1 MSLFVLV
8 PVLMFILA
16 LTVQPFSDPSAPNRS
31 TPLSRRMLVLVYGVI
46 LLGLSATTLPAMGL
60 KHAGF
65 MIFDGLLIYSLINGL
80 TILIVLQL
88 RIRINERQRIA
99 LEIQNL
105 EIKQRFETERVGRPN
120 VNLTC
125 IRKLRSPLRR

>member
-1 MSLFVLV
+1 
-8 PVLMFILA
+8 
-16 LTVQPFSDPSAPNRS
+16 
-31 TPLSRRMLVLVYGVI
+31 MLVLVYGVI